1 MEPFIV
7 DFAMQRGHEM
17 LITRDPPFKRDDMDE
32 IDLNMLQAETIP
44 RLLRVD
50 WLEVDGCIQLRY
62 SLTGKRMLA
71 QRLAAQPI
79 GMMDYYEL
87 LLGVIE
93 ALDEC
98 RHYLLRENC
107 CLLDERYLFVGERWS
122 DVWLTYVPLRDG
134 CAKQPFH
141 EALLGLAARWGAR
154 VTDVEGG
161 GLQMVLKL
169 LEAPGSTLAGIRNAM
184 LEWMG
189 KTEAAG
195 RERSPASQ
203 DSLYASG
210 SASADI
216 PSPSPSAA
224 VGSASG
230 TGRQN
235 AGSGHAARR
244 GFDSAVLTNP
254 LARKSGNADSAAWP
268 FQQNHDSGG
277 PAFRGQSHEAEAGQ
291 AELTGYLD
299 REWRTEEGKQAD
311 ASRAKWLSGA
321 LTLVVCACCWRFVY
335 LPSPGMEQ
343 LLICTG
349 LTLLMLW
356 GMVTLWSKLGSK
368 RATLPILPLED
379 TMPEGNSDGLLW
391 GQPQSAADA
400 DQGRQRVMGRGAG
413 GMEGGQGRRTDSPD
427 SRHPIGSG
435 YSSGVWEAESEISAA
450 SDETTLLSDA
460 SAGGQALSGGNV
472 MREYQGQSL
481 RIALPIGISVIG
493 RSAEISHIVD
503 TADGVSRTHLEL
515 EWDGRQAKARDLAS
529 RNGSLLNG
537 APMVPYKLYE
547 LKHTD
552 WIQLAGTDGPRYML
566 QYTD

>member
-1 MEPFIV
+1 MEPFLV

-17 LITRDPPFKRDDMDE
+17 LITRDPPFKRSDMDE

-50 WLEVDGCIQLRY
+50 WLEVDECIQFRY

-71 QRLAAQPI
+71 QRLAAQPLR
-79 GMMDYYEL
+79 MMDYYEL
-87 LLGVIE
+87 MLGVIE

-98 RHYLLRENC
+98 RHYLLRECC

-122 DVWLTYVPLRDG
+122 DVWLAYVPLREG
-134 CAKQPFH
+134 CARQPYH

-154 VTDVEGG
+154 VTEVEGG

-169 LEAPGSTLAGIRNAM
+169 LEAQGSSLTSVRNAM

-189 KTEAAG
+189 SHAG
-195 RERSPASQ
+195 IALP
-203 DSLYASG
+203 D
-210 SASADI
+210 ASAAI
-216 PSPSPSAA
+216 EPT
-224 VGSASG
+224 VGTA
-230 TGRQN
+230 RPN
-235 AGSGHAARR
+235 AGSGQAGRR
-244 GFDSAVLTNP
+244 GFDAAIMTNP
-254 LARKSGNADSAAWP
+254 LARKSGDHDNAALS
-268 FQQNHDSGG
+268 
-277 PAFRGQSHEAEAGQ
+277 FRQDRDRVGSVFKEKPRAAEAGQ

-349 LTLLMLW
+349 LTLLLLW
-356 GMVTLWSKLGSK
+356 GVVKLWSKLGRN
-368 RATLPILPLED
+368 RAPLPILSLED
-379 TMPEGNSDGLLW
+379 TLPEQNSEGLLW
-391 GQPQSAADA
+391 GQSPSSADV
-400 DQGRQRVMGRGAG
+400 DPGRQRAPGLGISGLDSDRD
-413 GMEGGQGRRTDSPD
+413 RRNDSSD
-427 SRHPIGSG
+427 SSHPIGSAYAQG
-435 YSSGVWEAESEISAA
+435 NWEAATEIAAA

-460 SAGGQALSGGNV
+460 SSGGKAPGGGTV
-472 MREYQGQSL
+472 MREHQGQSL

-503 TADGVSRTHLEL
+503 TAEGVSRTHLEL

-547 LKHTD
+547 LQRTD
-552 WIQLAGTDGPRYML
+552 WIRLAGTDGPRYSL
-566 QYTD
+566 HDTD